1 MARRYVVRY
10 GTLRTVAEFA
20 TRGAGDRNYTEEEY
34 RRGDQVI
41 VRSPRGIE
49 WGEVLCEANDR
60 TKAYLGGKEVVGKI
74 QRLASPEDDK
84 LRETNWQLEQ
94 DAFLQARRLIA
105 EHNLAMQLID
115 VEQLLGGERIT
126 FYYTSEARIDFRELV
141 KSMAQ
146 FFKIRIEMRQVG
158 IRDEAKLL
166 ADYGDCGKPVCCN
179 THLTEMPPVS
189 MKMAKLQ
196 KASLDPNKLSGRC
209 GRLKCCLRYEYD
221 TYEEYRQE
229 LPGVGKFVVTKEGK
243 GKVLA
248 QEILAKKVLVSYE
261 DNRRV
266 LVDAQEILTVV
277 SAPGHSPKP
286 REPGRDR
293 SEPRENPPE

>member
-1 MARRYVVRY
+1 MARRYVVRF
-10 GTLRTVAEFA
+10 GTMRSVAEFG
-20 TRGAGDRNYTEEEY
+20 TRSGDEEY
-34 RRGDQVI
+34 RRGEQVI

-49 WGEVLCEANDR
+49 WGEVLCEATDR
-60 TKAYLGGKEVVGKI
+60 TKDYLGGRDQAGKI
-74 QRLASPEDDK
+74 QRAVTPQDERDRDELWK
-84 LRETNWQLEQ
+84 KEQ
-94 DAFLQARRLIA
+94 EAFLLCKQVIA
-105 EHNLAMQLID
+105 EHNLVMQLVDAEI
-115 VEQLLGGERIT
+115 LLGGERIT
-126 FYYTSEARIDFRELV
+126 FYFHSEARIDFRDLV
-141 KSMAQ
+141 KSLAQ
-146 FFKIRIEMRQVG
+146 TFKQRIEMRQIG

-166 ADYGDCGKPVCCN
+166 ADYGDCGQPVCCN

-229 LPGVGKFVVTKEGK
+229 LPGVGKFVVTKDGK

-248 QEILAKKVLVSYE
+248 QEILAKKVLVGYE

-266 LVDAQEILTVV
+266 LVDAQDILTVV
-277 SAPGHSPKP
+277 SAPGQPPKP
-286 REPGRDR
+286 RD
-293 SEPRENPPE
+293 SEPRDDDRAE

>member
-41 VRSPRGIE
+41 IRSPRGIE
-49 WGEVLCEANDR
+49 WGEVLCEATDR

-94 DAFLQARRLIA
+94 DAFLQARRLVA

-221 TYEEYRQE
+221 TYEEFRQE

-286 REPGRDR
+286 RGSERS

>member
-1 MARRYVVRY
+1 
-10 GTLRTVAEFA
+10 VAEFG
-20 TRGAGDRNYTEEEY
+20 TRGGTERGPSDEEY

-41 VRSPRGIE
+41 IRSPRGIE
-49 WGEVLCEANDR
+49 WGEVLCEATDR
-60 TKAYLGGKEVVGKI
+60 TKEYLGSKDIAGKI
-74 QRLASPEDDK
+74 QRLATPDDDK
-84 LRETNWQLEQ
+84 QKAANWKLEQ

-105 EHNLAMQLID
+105 EQKLAMQLVD
-115 VEQLLGGERIT
+115 AEQLLGGERIT

-146 FFKIRIEMRQVG
+146 FFKIRIEMRQIG
-158 IRDEAKLL
+158 IRDEAKVL

-229 LPGVGKFVVTKEGK
+229 LPGVGKYVVTKEGK

-248 QEILAKKVLVSYE
+248 QEILAKKVLVGYE

-277 SAPGHSPKP
+277 SAPANSPRPYPKD
-286 REPGRDR
+286 RD
-293 SEPRENPPE
+293 SNSGDNPSPRENPPE

>member
-1 MARRYVVRY
+1 
-10 GTLRTVAEFA
+10 
-20 TRGAGDRNYTEEEY
+20 
-34 RRGDQVI
+34 
-41 VRSPRGIE
+41 
-49 WGEVLCEANDR
+49 
-60 TKAYLGGKEVVGKI
+60 VGKI

-94 DAFLQARRLIA
+94 DAFLQARRLVA

-221 TYEEYRQE
+221 TYEEFRQE

-286 REPGRDR
+286 RGPERS
-293 SEPRENPPE
+293 SEPHENPPE

>member
-10 GTLRTVAEFA
+10 GTLRTVAEFG
-20 TRGAGDRNYTEEEY
+20 TRTSGDEDY

-41 VRSPRGIE
+41 IRSPRGIE
-49 WGEVLCEANDR
+49 WGEILCEATDR
-60 TKAYLGGKEVVGKI
+60 TKQYLGGKDLAGKI
-74 QRLASPEDDK
+74 QNLATPQDELK
-84 LRETNWQLEQ
+84 RESLWKQEQ
-94 DAFLQARRLIA
+94 DAFLQARRIIA
-105 EHNLAMQLID
+105 EQNLAMQLVD
-115 VEQLLGGERIT
+115 SEMLLGMERIT

-146 FFKIRIEMRQVG
+146 FFNMRIEMKQIG
-158 IRDEAKLL
+158 IRDEAKVL

-221 TYEEYRQE
+221 TYEEFRQE
-229 LPGVGKFVVTKEGK
+229 LPGVGKFVVTKDGK

-248 QEILAKKVLVSYE
+248 QEILAKKVLVGYE

-266 LVDAQEILTVV
+266 LVDAQDILTVV
-277 SAPGHSPKP
+277 SAPSSAPPKP
-286 REPGRDR
+286 EPDDDQV
-293 SEPRENPPE
+293 E

>member
-10 GTLRTVAEFA
+10 GTMRNVAEFG
-20 TRGAGDRNYTEEEY
+20 TRGGSERGASDEEY

-41 VRSPRGIE
+41 IRSPRGIE
-49 WGEVLCEANDR
+49 WGEVLCEATDR
-60 TKAYLGGKEVVGKI
+60 TKQYLGGRDQAGKI
-74 QRLASPEDDK
+74 QGLVTVEDERK
-84 LRETNWQLEQ
+84 RESHWKQEQ
-94 DAFLQARRLIA
+94 DAFLQARRIIA
-105 EHNLAMQLID
+105 EANLAMQLVD
-115 VEQLLGGERIT
+115 VEMLLGGERIT
-126 FYYTSEARIDFRELV
+126 FYYNSEARIDFRELV
-141 KSMAQ
+141 KTMAQ
-146 FFKIRIEMRQVG
+146 YFNMRIEMKQIG

-248 QEILAKKVLVSYE
+248 QEILAKKVLVGYE

-266 LVDAQEILTVV
+266 LVDAHEILTVV
-277 SAPGHSPKP
+277 SAPGAPPKQRDP
-286 REPGRDR
+286 EPHEGR
-293 SEPRENPPE
+293 SE

>member
-10 GTLRTVAEFA
+10 GTLRTVAEFG
-20 TRGAGDRNYTEEEY
+20 TRTSGDEDF
-34 RRGDQVI
+34 RRGDQVVI
-41 VRSPRGIE
+41 RSPRGIE
-49 WGEVLCEANDR
+49 WGEILCEATDR
-60 TKAYLGGKEVVGKI
+60 TKQYLGGKDLAGKI
-74 QRLASPEDDK
+74 QNLATPQDELK
-84 LRETNWQLEQ
+84 RESLWKQEQ
-94 DAFLQARRLIA
+94 DAFLQARRIIT
-105 EHNLAMQLID
+105 EQNLAMQLVD
-115 VEQLLGGERIT
+115 SEMLLGMERIT

-146 FFKIRIEMRQVG
+146 FFNMRIEMKQIG
-158 IRDEAKLL
+158 IRDEAKVL
-166 ADYGDCGKPVCCN
+166 ADYGDCGKPVCCS

-221 TYEEYRQE
+221 TYEEFRQE
-229 LPGVGKFVVTKEGK
+229 LPGVGKFVVTKDGK

-248 QEILAKKVLVSYE
+248 QEILAKKVLVGYE

-266 LVDAQEILTVV
+266 LVDAQDILTVV
-277 SAPGHSPKP
+277 SAPGSAP
-286 REPGRDR
+286 RQPEPDADR
-293 SEPRENPPE
+293 AE

>member
-1 MARRYVVRY
+1 MARRYVVRF
-10 GTLRTVAEFA
+10 GTLRTVAEFG
-20 TRGAGDRNYTEEEY
+20 TRGGYDRSDAEESY

-41 VRSPRGIE
+41 IRSPRGIE
-49 WGEVLCEANDR
+49 WGEVLCEATDR
-60 TKAYLGGKEVVGKI
+60 TKDYLGGRDQAGKI
-74 QRLASPEDDK
+74 QRLATPADER
-84 LRETNWQLEQ
+84 LRETNWAKEQ
-94 DAFLQARRLIA
+94 EAFLQARRLIA
-105 EHNLAMQLID
+105 EHNLAMQLVD
-115 VEQLLGGERIT
+115 VEQLLGGERLT
-126 FYYTSEARIDFRELV
+126 FYFTSESRIDFRELV
-141 KSMAQ
+141 KSLAK
-146 FFKIRIEMRQVG
+146 FFSQRIEMRQMG

-189 MKMAKLQ
+189 MRMAKLQ

-209 GRLKCCLRYEYD
+209 GRLKCCLRYEND

-248 QEILAKKVLVSYE
+248 QEILARKILVGLE

-266 LVDAQEILTVV
+266 LIDAQDVLTVV
-277 SAPGHSPKP
+277 SGPPSGHQP
-286 REPGRDR
+286 RDFDERRDKSR
-293 SEPRENPPE
+293 

>member
-10 GTLRTVAEFA
+10 GTLRTVAEFG
-20 TRGAGDRNYTEEEY
+20 TRGPSERSYTEEEY

-41 VRSPRGIE
+41 VRSPRGVE
-49 WGEVLCEANDR
+49 WGEVLCEATDR
-60 TKAYLGGKEVVGKI
+60 TKEYLGSKEVVGKI
-74 QRLASPEDDK
+74 QRLATPEDEK

-126 FYYTSEARIDFRELV
+126 FYYTSEARIDFRDLV

-277 SAPGHSPKP
+277 SAPGQPPKSRGP
-286 REPGRDR
+286 ERGP
-293 SEPRENPPE
+293 EPRDNPPE

>member
-1 MARRYVVRY
+1 MARRYVVRF
-10 GTLRTVAEFA
+10 GTLRTVAEFGA
-20 TRGAGDRNYTEEEY
+20 RSNERGAADEEY
-34 RRGDQVI
+34 CRGDQVI

-49 WGEVLCEANDR
+49 WGEVLCEATDR
-60 TKAYLGGKEVVGKI
+60 TKEYLGGKDQAGKI
-74 QRLASPEDDK
+74 QRLATPADEK
-84 LRETNWQLEQ
+84 LREENWKLEQ

-105 EHNLAMQLID
+105 EHNLAMQLVD

-126 FYYTSEARIDFRELV
+126 FYYNSEARIDFRELT
-141 KSMAQ
+141 KAMAQ
-146 FFKIRIEMRQVG
+146 FFKIRVEMKQIG

-179 THLTEMPPVS
+179 THLTEMPPVTI
-189 MKMAKLQ
+189 KMAKLQ
-196 KASLDPNKLSGRC
+196 KASLDPNKLAGRC

-221 TYEEYRQE
+221 TYEEYRKE

-248 QEILAKKVLVSYE
+248 QEILAKKVLVGYE

-266 LVDAQEILTVV
+266 LVDAHEILTVV
-277 SAPGHSPKP
+277 SAGGPP
-286 REPGRDR
+286 RPSEPEPDEPG
-293 SEPRENPPE
+293 

>member
-41 VRSPRGIE
+41 IRSPRGIE
-49 WGEVLCEANDR
+49 WGEVLCEATDR

-94 DAFLQARRLIA
+94 DAFLQARRLVA

-221 TYEEYRQE
+221 TYEEFRQE

-286 REPGRDR
+286 RGPERS
-293 SEPRENPPE
+293 SEPHENPPE

>member
-1 MARRYVVRY
+1 MHLRYVVRF
-10 GTLRTVAEFA
+10 GTLRNVAEFS
-20 TRGAGDRNYTEEEY
+20 TRGSDEVYC
-34 RRGDQVI
+34 RGNQVI

-49 WGEVLCEANDR
+49 WGEVLCEASDR
-60 TKAYLGGKEVVGKI
+60 TKSYLGGRDVAGKI
-74 QRLASPEDDK
+74 QRLMTADDQRQ
-84 LRETNWQLEQ
+84 REEIWKQEQ
-94 DAFLQARRLIA
+94 AAFLKAREIIS
-105 EHNLAMQLID
+105 EQKLAMQLVD
-115 VEQLLGGERIT
+115 VEQLLGGERLT
-126 FYYTSEARIDFRELV
+126 FYYTSEARIDFRDLL
-141 KSMAQ
+141 KAMAQ
-146 FFKIRIEMRQVG
+146 HFQLRVEMRSIS
-158 IRDEAKLL
+158 IREEAKVL

-221 TYEEYRQE
+221 TYEEYRHE

-248 QEILAKKVLVSYE
+248 QEILAKKVLIGYE

-266 LVDAQEILTVV
+266 LVDANDIVTVV
-277 SAPGHSPKP
+277 SAPGGARQESA
-286 REPGRDR
+286 GSDNDRDESR
-293 SEPRENPPE
+293 P

>member
-20 TRGAGDRNYTEEEY
+20 TRGASERNYTEEEY

-41 VRSPRGIE
+41 IRSPRGIE
-49 WGEVLCEANDR
+49 WGEVLCEATDR

-94 DAFLQARRLIA
+94 DAFLQARRLVA

-221 TYEEYRQE
+221 TYEEFRQE

-286 REPGRDR
+286 RGPERS
-293 SEPRENPPE
+293 SEPHENPPE

>member
-1 MARRYVVRY
+1 MPPRRYVVRF
-10 GTLRTVAEFA
+10 GTLRNVAEFG
-20 TRGAGDRNYTEEEY
+20 TRGSDEEY
-34 RRGDQVI
+34 KRGDQVVI
-41 VRSPRGIE
+41 RSPRGIE
-49 WGEVLCEANDR
+49 WGEVLCEATDR
-60 TKAYLGGKEVVGKI
+60 TKQYLGGKDPAGKI
-74 QRLASPEDDK
+74 QNLATPQDELKKESLWK
-84 LRETNWQLEQ
+84 QEQ
-94 DAFLQARRLIA
+94 DAFLQARRIVA
-105 EHNLAMQLID
+105 EQNLAMQLVD
-115 VEQLLGGERIT
+115 AEMLLGMERIT

-146 FFKIRIEMRQVG
+146 FFNMRIEMKQIG
-158 IRDEAKLL
+158 LRDEAKVL

-221 TYEEYRQE
+221 TYEEYKRE
-229 LPGVGKFVVTKEGK
+229 LPGVGKFVVTKDGK

-248 QEILAKKVLVSYE
+248 QEILAKKVLVGYE

-266 LVDAQEILTVV
+266 LVDAMDILTVV
-277 SAPGHSPKP
+277 SAPGAPPRKP
-286 REPGRDR
+286 EPDDDR
-293 SEPRENPPE
+293 AE

>member
-1 MARRYVVRY
+1 MPPRRYVVRY
-10 GTLRTVAEFA
+10 GTLRHVAEFG
-20 TRGAGDRNYTEEEY
+20 TRGSDEEY
-34 RRGDQVI
+34 TRGDQVVI
-41 VRSPRGIE
+41 RSPRGIE
-49 WGEVLCEANDR
+49 WGEILCEATNR
-60 TKAYLGGKEVVGKI
+60 TKEYLGGKDMAGKI
-74 QRLASPEDDK
+74 QNLVTPQDELKKESHWK
-84 LRETNWQLEQ
+84 QEQ
-94 DAFLQARRLIA
+94 DAFLQARRLISEA
-105 EHNLAMQLID
+105 NLAMQLID
-115 VEQLLGGERIT
+115 SEMLLGGERIT

-146 FFKIRIEMRQVG
+146 FFNMRIEMKQIG
-158 IRDEAKLL
+158 IRDEAKVL

-221 TYEEYRQE
+221 TYEEYKRE
-229 LPGVGKFVVTKEGK
+229 LPGVGKFVVTKDGK

-248 QEILAKKVLVSYE
+248 QEILAKKVLVGYE

-266 LVDAQEILTVV
+266 LVDAMDILTVV
-277 SAPGHSPKP
+277 SAPGAPPRKP
-286 REPGRDR
+286 ELDDERAE
-293 SEPRENPPE
+293 